1 VTGLYTQQTW
11 CAATYA
17 PILGNTPPELSP
29 DMPTYGKL
37 FQAAGYDTPY
47 MGKWHLSEPWK
58 TGMARYGF
66 DGITEQYSL
75 DAGNLQGTYSDPNY
89 VNSDGEVNP
98 FYNDEFIAKTAAS
111 WLQNKQV
118 GDRPWCL
125 TVGLQNPHDYQFF
138 PSGTEFKT
146 FTNLFTSGATN
157 PSGSIQAATYS
168 SQPSATGVNWE
179 TNIFNNFNASAYGYP
194 AVPPNWEALDSLWK
208 NKPKYQMLCRQW
220 NGMQFGSASE
230 LPSNLNKPAYDS
242 NTVTQFLI
250 LSKVNDETNL
260 ILTFNKKPGTTSL
273 GFIIPNN
280 LHPDVLANID
290 VITKEVKQ
298 KLIDLGT
305 NSGGGTF

>member
-1 VTGLYTQQTW
+1 MKSVIGLYLLIIMSMIGCTDSSNQDAIVRSIDELNRETLASSSATDVRGSSIDKERKFIKQNSSPHLKLVVPNTEGVGGTGRQVKEAELSLVVCVWSCGPSRSTLVTGLYTQQTW

-89 VNSDGEVNP
+89 VNSNGEVNP

-125 TVGLQNPHDYQFF
+125 WVHADGLFQRR
-138 PSGTEFKT
+138 
-146 FTNLFTSGATN
+146 TS
-157 PSGSIQAATYS
+157 
-168 SQPSATGVNWE
+168 
-179 TNIFNNFNASAYGYP
+179 
-194 AVPPNWEALDSLWK
+194 
-208 NKPKYQMLCRQW
+208 
-220 NGMQFGSASE
+220 
-230 LPSNLNKPAYDS
+230 
-242 NTVTQFLI
+242 
-250 LSKVNDETNL
+250 
-260 ILTFNKKPGTTSL
+260 
-273 GFIIPNN
+273 
-280 LHPDVLANID
+280 
-290 VITKEVKQ
+290 
-298 KLIDLGT
+298 
-305 NSGGGTF
+305 